1 MPSSGSISRLGQQLF
16 LGGIMAASMA
26 SPAFALES
34 QGAEFLLFPN
44 NARTAALAEG
54 LDAVSDYSNP
64 AAGVLIPGGKIT
76 ALYDRWLEEINHEF
90 LSYNQSFSGLGVLG
104 VNATFLHMEMP
115 GYDSAGTATSDFAVY
130 NLGVGASFAG
140 NLTKDIAAGA
150 SVTYVQQRIEQENSA
165 GLAFSG
171 GVLWHVADLYL
182 GASVLNLGPKLKFIE
197 EEYSLPLVLDLGA
210 CYNLGAATVG
220 VNCKY
225 QPNQQYASFG
235 LGGEYWPVEF
245 LGLRAGYT
253 LKPENA
259 RNAVVGLAAGAGFR
273 LGPYQLDYCYV
284 PYADLGQS
292 HRISIDIQFGRP
304 EPNRTAR
311 VAP

>member
-1 MPSSGSISRLGQQLF
+1 MHRSILRVSLSLF
-16 LGGIMAASMA
+16 VGGMMAATMA
-26 SPAFALES
+26 LPAFAIEP
-34 QGAEFLLFPN
+34 QGAEFLLLAN

-54 LDAVSDYSNP
+54 LDAVSGYSNP
-64 AAGVLIPGGKIT
+64 AAGVLIPGSEIT
-76 ALYDRWLEEINHEF
+76 AMYDRWLEEINHEA
-90 LSYNQSFSGLGVLG
+90 LSYNQALSGIGALG

-130 NLGVGASFAG
+130 NLGVSASFAR
-140 NLTKDIAAGA
+140 NISKDFAAGV
-150 SVTYVQQRIEQENSA
+150 SVTYIQQRIEQENSA

-171 GVLWHVADLYL
+171 GGLWHVGDLYL

-210 CYNLGAATVG
+210 SYSLGAATVG

-235 LGGEYWPVEF
+235 LGGEYRPFEF

-253 LKPENA
+253 VKPENSQ
-259 RNAVVGLAAGAGFR
+259 NAIMGLAAGAGFR
-273 LGPYQLDYCYV
+273 LGPYQLDYCYA

-304 EPNRTAR
+304 VPNRTAR